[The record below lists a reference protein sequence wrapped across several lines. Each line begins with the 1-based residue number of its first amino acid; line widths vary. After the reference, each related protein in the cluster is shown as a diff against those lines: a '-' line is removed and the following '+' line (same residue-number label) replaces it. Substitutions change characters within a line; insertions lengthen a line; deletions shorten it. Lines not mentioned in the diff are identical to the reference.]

1 MTAVETKPR
10 RRRMGVGE
18 RLTWLMEDYHRQIA
32 EAHAQQAEEQKA
44 RMDPIDRAM
53 AELEEVTS

>member
-1 MTAVETKPR
+1 MTGVATKPR

-32 EAHAQQAEEQKA
+32 EAHARQADEQRA

-53 AELEEVTS
+53 AELDEAAR

>member
-1 MTAVETKPR
+1 VTAAATKSR

-18 RLTWLMEDYHRQIA
+18 RLTWLIEDYHRQIA
-32 EAHAQQAEEQKA
+32 EAHARQAEAEWA

-53 AELEEVTS
+53 VGLEEVAK